1 MLLAAARRRQLG
13 VCVTS
18 GRCEAARPEDR
29 ATARWMAAVR
39 GVEGWQVFRS
49 RSEVSALAASVPG
62 GMPVHVSSLGWSST
76 YSQYATSSGA
86 RFDRWA
92 STYDSS
98 PLQPTLFAPVHQT
111 ALQLAAHLVPDAR
124 RVLDVGC
131 GTGRLLR
138 QVRQRYR
145 PAELVGVDLAR
156 GMLAAAIAATTTELR
171 IHYLHA
177 GAEHLPFTDEMFDLV
192 FATMTMRHWTDQAAG
207 IAEIGR
213 VLTPGG
219 VLVLA
224 DVFPSS
230 PRRTLLASLLLRPSS
245 TQSPWAAR
253 CRTDRPSPDARRLR
267 PHPLVQPARCSS
279 RRDATAEHGQA
290 PFEGVGRPRRVG
302 PLRAL
307 PPSAGRH
314 RQLRARVGPRW
325 SEQ

>member
-1 MLLAAARRRQLG
+1 
-13 VCVTS
+13 V
-18 GRCEAARPEDR
+18 
-29 ATARWMAAVR
+29 
-39 GVEGWQVFRS
+39 VEH
-49 RSEVSALAASVPG
+49 L
-62 GMPVHVSSLGWSST
+62 
-76 YSQYATSSGA
+76 SQYATSSGA

-230 PRRTLLASLLLRPSS
+230 PRRTLLASLLLR
-245 TQSPWAAR
+245 R
-253 CRTDRPSPDARRLR
+253 RRPSLPGQLDAALTAHRLTLVGYDR
-267 PHPLVQPARCSS
+267 TPLVQPARCSS

>member
-1 MLLAAARRRQLG
+1 VG
-13 VCVTS
+13 
-18 GRCEAARPEDR
+18 
-29 ATARWMAAVR
+29 
-39 GVEGWQVFRS
+39 
-49 RSEVSALAASVPG
+49 
-62 GMPVHVSSLGWSST
+62 
-76 YSQYATSSGA
+76 
-86 RFDRWA
+86 

-290 PFEGVGRPRRVG
+290 PSREWGGRAEWGRFARFHHQRDATDNSGPESVLAGLSNDRHGRRSYADPQPPWPRSSAEAVGGERAAVHRGFVAAPISSSRAAVMATSRP
-302 PLRAL
+302 AITC
-307 PPSAGRH
+307 
-314 RQLRARVGPRW
+314 W
-325 SEQ
+325 

>member
-1 MLLAAARRRQLG
+1 MG
-13 VCVTS
+13 
-18 GRCEAARPEDR
+18 
-29 ATARWMAAVR
+29 
-39 GVEGWQVFRS
+39 
-49 RSEVSALAASVPG
+49 
-62 GMPVHVSSLGWSST
+62 
-76 YSQYATSSGA
+76 
-86 RFDRWA
+86 

-245 TQSPWAAR
+245 TQSPRAAR

-314 RQLRARVGPRW
+314 RQLWARVGPRW